1 MRATYYRPRAARRAA
16 GFSLIELMIAMLLG
30 GLVVAA
36 AGGVFL
42 SNKRIYNA
50 TETLGRLQESTR
62 VAFELMSRDLREAG
76 GNPCSAAA
84 VPVNHLT
91 NGGSAWWD
99 GWVDGI
105 RGYGPLQAVP
115 GLPAGSGVGQRAPG
129 TPVVEVHSARDTG
142 IRVTSHNQ
150 PGDAIGVTGGGGVAA
165 GDLLMACNMDYAMI
179 FEASSVSA
187 TEIGHADG
195 GLNCGDAFVFQRDC
209 GAAASP
215 GGGTLGYCLMPD
227 NVAVPHPTCLEF
239 NRGPAQIARISTVRW
254 YIGNNDRGGRS
265 LYRTEVV
272 NTTAGN
278 TPNVVV
284 ETLEIA
290 EGVTNMQLRFLEG
303 DAYAAPAGV
312 ADWGVVSAVSVQLT
326 FAGAAGALNAREVQG
341 TDGNALQRTT
351 TNVVAL
357 RNREAV
363 L

>member
-1 MRATYYRPRAARRAA
+1 MRAHSLRSRRAA

-36 AGGVFL
+36 AGGVFI

-84 VPVNHLT
+84 IPVNHLT
-91 NGGSAWWD
+91 NGDTAWWD

-115 GLPAGSGVGQRAPG
+115 GLATGGGAGQRVAG
-129 TPVVEVHSARDTG
+129 TPVVEVHIARDAG
-142 IRVTSHNQ
+142 LRVTSHNQ
-150 PGDAIGVTGGGGVAA
+150 PGDPIGVTGGGTVAV

-187 TEIGHADG
+187 TQLGHAAG

-209 GAAASP
+209 GAAARP
-215 GGGTLGYCLMPD
+215 GGGAVGYCLMPD
-227 NVAVPHPTCLEF
+227 DVAVPHPTCLEF
-239 NRGPAQIARISTVRW
+239 NRGPAQIARITTVRW

-272 NTTAGN
+272 NTTGGN
-278 TPNVVV
+278 TPNVVL

-290 EGVTNMQLRFLEG
+290 EGVTDMQLRFLEG
-303 DAYAAPAGV
+303 DAYALPAGV
-312 ADWGVVSAVSVQLT
+312 ADWGVVSAVSVQLD
-326 FAGAAGALNAREVQG
+326 FAGAAGALTEREVQG
-341 TDGNALQRTT
+341 TDGNAIQRTT
-351 TNVVAL
+351 TNIVAL

>member
-1 MRATYYRPRAARRAA
+1 MRAHPRRPIPARRAA
-16 GFSLIELMIAMLLG
+16 GFSLIELMIALLLG

-36 AGGVFL
+36 ASGVFI

-62 VAFELMSRDLREAG
+62 IAFELMSRDLREAG

-84 VPVNHLT
+84 VPVNLLT

-99 GWVDGI
+99 AYVDGI

-115 GLPAGSGVGQRAPG
+115 GLPMGGGVGQRAPG
-129 TPVVEVHSARDTG
+129 TPVVEVHNARDLG
-142 IRVTSHNQ
+142 IRVTSHNE
-150 PGDAIGVTGGGGVAA
+150 PGDPIGISGNAGLAA
-165 GDLLMACNMDYAMI
+165 GDLVMACNMDYALI
-179 FEASSVSA
+179 FEASGVSA
-187 TEIGHADG
+187 TELGHEDG
-195 GLNCGDAFVFQRDC
+195 GLNCGDALVFQRDC

-215 GGGTLGYCLMPD
+215 GGGAIGYCLMPD
-227 NVAVPHPTCLEF
+227 NVAVPDPTCIEF

-254 YIGNNDRGGRS
+254 FIGNNDRGGRS
-265 LYRTEVV
+265 LYRTELV

-278 TPNVVV
+278 TPDVVV

-312 ADWGVVSAVSVQLT
+312 ADWGVVSAVSVELE
-326 FAGAAGALNAREVQG
+326 FSGAEGALTEREVEG
-341 TDGNALQRTT
+341 TDGDAIQRTT
-351 TNVVAL
+351 TNIVAL